1 MSKDNVF
8 SLDRFRSTRPHPE
21 DDDTKAKEVA
31 PRKRPLADETFVR
44 LPYRRVTQLYG
55 RLSGAALFVLIELD
69 HQHFKGRG
77 QNPLKLTNQTD
88 LAAAGMPRNTKA
100 RALRELQDVGL
111 ITLQKKGKEAF
122 LVTLS
127 WHPVVL

>member
-1 MSKDNVF
+1 VSNDDVF
-8 SLDRFRSTRPHPE
+8 SLEKFRSKLPP
-21 DDDTKAKEVA
+21 DAKPNKAV
-31 PRKRPLADETFVR
+31 PRKRPLSDETFVR
-44 LPYRRVTQLYG
+44 IPYRRVTQLYG
-55 RLSGAALFVLIELD
+55 RVSVAALFVLIELD

-111 ITLQKKGKEAF
+111 ITLQKEGKGAF
-122 LVTLS
+122 VVALS

>member
-1 MSKDNVF
+1 VSKANVF

-21 DDDTKAKEVA
+21 GDDTKAKKVA
-31 PRKRPLADETFVR
+31 LRKRPLADETFVR

-55 RLSGAALFVLIELD
+55 RLSAAALFVLIELD

-77 QNPLKLTNQTD
+77 KNPLKLTNQTD

-111 ITLQKKGKEAF
+111 ITLQTKGKEAF